1 MSKDLE
7 KYVQTLLPKAKKNKQ
22 LSFERLNIM
31 VMNVFKYFETEK
43 AGKKG
48 ELAKIVESLDSWI
61 TFIQAHKGLNLNAM
75 FES

>member
-1 MSKDLE
+1 
-7 KYVQTLLPKAKKNKQ
+7 
-22 LSFERLNIM
+22 M

-48 ELAKIVESLDSWI
+48 ELAKIVESLDTWI
-61 TFIQAHKGLNLNAM
+61 SFIQAHKGLNLNAM

>member
-1 MSKDLE
+1 
-7 KYVQTLLPKAKKNKQ
+7 
-22 LSFERLNIM
+22 M

-48 ELAKIVESLDSWI
+48 ELAKIEESLDSWI
-61 TFIQAHKGLNLNAM
+61 SFIQAHKGLNLNAM